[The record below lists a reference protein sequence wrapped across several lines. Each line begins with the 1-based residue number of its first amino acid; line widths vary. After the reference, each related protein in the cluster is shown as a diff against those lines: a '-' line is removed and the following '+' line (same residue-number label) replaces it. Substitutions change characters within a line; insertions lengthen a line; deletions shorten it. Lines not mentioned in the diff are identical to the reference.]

1 MHEEEPVPPRM
12 VTQLRGVTQLLPE
25 MVVRRRR
32 GPTERLSDIEPP
44 KPRASEGRRETVEL
58 TPELMGLVMSPRSDL
73 RSVEAK
79 EGARSRGANPWKLVA
94 FVMLAVVVGLLVAIS
109 TR

>member
-25 MVVRRRR
+25 MVVRRHR
-32 GPTERLSDIEPP
+32 GPTERLSNVEPP
-44 KPRASEGRRETVEL
+44 KPRATERRRETVEL
-58 TPELMGLVMSPRSDL
+58 TPELMGLAMSPRSGL

-79 EGARSRGANPWKLVA
+79 EGARSKEPNLWKLVA
-94 FVMLAVVVGLLVAIS
+94 FVMLAVVVALLVAIAA
-109 TR
+109 R